1 MASSSAPPP
10 LNSVAPS
17 SSSSAPPPLNSMA
30 SSSALPPSSSQR
42 FVMPPRLELGFG
54 FGNPSPSHNPSVED
68 RVALLLRAAY
78 DGYLP
83 KIKKLVKRLEEHS
96 GMSVAEAVAGV
107 EVPWSK
113 GHGPLHMAASA
124 GKVKA
129 CKFLIKEVQ
138 LDVNA
143 IGTDGEHLS
152 HDSSLSHGLM
162 APAVSLNLMPQYRIQ
177 LCGATP
183 LYCAVY
189 GSGSLAV
196 VKFLLDHQANPSRV
210 DSHGCYPLH
219 IAAIRGNY
227 EIVEELLSRGACAD
241 PMWECKSPLYIAAQR
256 GHTRMMEL
264 LLRHGAEPNN
274 NLVYTPLK
282 AAIFAHSLVGMELL
296 IKADAG
302 VNFGLPETPLI
313 AAAAAGLTDFV
324 KRLLEAGA
332 NANTPDDNGRIAIEI
347 AAIQGRQQ
355 CVEVLFP
362 FTDPLA
368 RVADWS
374 IDGVTQH
381 AKLMSSEPQDP
392 VFYEVDEPDYEAEGD
407 AASNGRDYFR
417 ALTLYTMAMEVDPNN
432 ATLYAK
438 RSLCFLNSGHQANAL
453 EDATTYIDMQP

>member
-138 LDVNA
+138 LHVNA
-143 IGTDGEHLS
+143 IGTD
-152 HDSSLSHGLM
+152 
-162 APAVSLNLMPQYRIQ
+162 
-177 LCGATP
+177 GATP

-210 DSHGCYPLH
+210 DSHGCSPLH

-282 AAIFAHSLVGMELL
+282 AAIFARSLVGMELL

-407 AASNGRDYFR
+407 AASNGRDYSR